1 MFQVSP
7 YLRRRWDL
15 FQDHRLHGRDF
26 GLLPEVQL
34 PQETRWWPSEL
45 KLMTIDEIWL
55 KRWRLMGCRL
65 KSKWRKIKKKSRL
78 VGGIPPPLKNMK
90 VSCNIWKIK
99 NVPNHQPVYI
109 YIDWPASHVWYHW
122 LKVYRTVEWSILHPW
137 DARQSPRLRGVV
149 ARGRSFVM
157 PTPQR
162 KDVKWVYQSTS

>member
-1 MFQVSP
+1 MKWHEMSIIHVGTKNINHPPVIIIFIGGIETIPYYSHIKRNMFQVSP

-99 NVPNHQPVYI
+99 NVPNHQ
-109 YIDWPASHVWYHW
+109 A
-122 LKVYRTVEWSILHPW
+122 VEFGGLS
-137 DARQSPRLRGVV
+137 LR
-149 ARGRSFVM
+149 R
-157 PTPQR
+157 
-162 KDVKWVYQSTS
+162 